1 MKKYLIFR
9 TDRVGDFLLT
19 LSLIKIIKINQ
30 PKSTIT
36 IIASKKNYK
45 YIQSFDVVDNTIIL
59 KNNFI
64 SKIKLIFL
72 LRETLFDAIIVH
84 DGKNRSRF
92 VSYYLKFK
100 KRVVCFTNLIDT
112 QLDIIKKTC
121 NKIDMNFSYDCL
133 DFLDDRTHS
142 LVKIPFK
149 NYIHF
154 HFDEKWSHM
163 QYIKKYTNIE
173 PNEEQLK
180 FFIQKI
186 ISKNKNLVITTGKK
200 TSFLLENIKNSI
212 DNERVKIYFNQSLL
226 EIENIVFKSDILI
239 TCHGWISH
247 IASSKKIKQ
256 IDIIDD
262 LYPYNKWTSHFRNY
276 TSINRESFDILS
288 KKIINL
294 I

>member
-64 SKIKLIFL
+64 SKIKIIFL
-72 LRETLFDAIIVH
+72 LRKTIFDAVIVH

-121 NKIDMNFSYDCL
+121 NEIHMNFSYDCL
-133 DFLDDRTHS
+133 DFLDGRTHS

-154 HFDEKWSHM
+154 HFDEKWSHI

-180 FFIQKI
+180 LFIQQI
-186 ISKNKNLVITTGKK
+186 IFKNKNLVITTGKK

-226 EIENIVFKSDILI
+226 EIENIVFKSEMLI

-276 TSINRESFDILS
+276 NSINRESFDILS